1 VTTTKEKDCGPATS
15 VYLLALQNLE
25 RNTAEGFLL
34 LILIV
39 RGDVMKWYDF
49 LLIGVFSYI
58 LSQGL
63 LYSLAWAIVAWVS
76 FNIYLNQRRLGNV

>member
-1 VTTTKEKDCGPATS
+1 
-15 VYLLALQNLE
+15 
-25 RNTAEGFLL
+25 
-34 LILIV
+34 
-39 RGDVMKWYDF
+39 MKWYDF

-63 LYSLAWAIVAWVS
+63 LYSLAWAVVAWVS